1 MQKQR
6 SQLSIFIKRF
16 CVLAALPM
24 LMGTVASLAAETP
37 KRILF
42 FGDSL
47 TAGYGVDPD
56 LAYPA
61 LIQKIINTDGLNAK
75 VVVGAVSGDTS
86 AGGMRRIDWMLRQ
99 PVDIF
104 ILALG
109 ANDGLRGVA
118 TTATLSNLQAIIDQV
133 QAKYP
138 DAAVIIA
145 GMRLPPSL
153 GQKYTDAFA
162 ALYPQLAKQ
171 NQVALIPF
179 LLEGVGGIVELNL
192 PDRIHPNSAGH
203 EILADTVWLSLQPIL
218 RQSQANPSD

>member
-75 VVVGAVSGDTS
+75 VVVGAVSG
-86 AGGMRRIDWMLRQ
+86 A
-99 PVDIF
+99 
-104 ILALG
+104 
-109 ANDGLRGVA
+109 
-118 TTATLSNLQAIIDQV
+118 
-133 QAKYP
+133 Y
-138 DAAVIIA
+138 
-145 GMRLPPSL
+145 
-153 GQKYTDAFA
+153 
-162 ALYPQLAKQ
+162 
-171 NQVALIPF
+171 
-179 LLEGVGGIVELNL
+179 
-192 PDRIHPNSAGH
+192 HP
-203 EILADTVWLSLQPIL
+203 
-218 RQSQANPSD
+218 R